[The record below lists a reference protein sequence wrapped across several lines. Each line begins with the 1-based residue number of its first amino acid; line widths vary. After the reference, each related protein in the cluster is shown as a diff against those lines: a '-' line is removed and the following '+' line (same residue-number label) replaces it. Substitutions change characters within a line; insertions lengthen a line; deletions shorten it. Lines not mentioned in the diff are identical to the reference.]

1 MGAGQKGTIALE
13 YKINLAPTALK
24 MLKAIS
30 DRRVRQKLVERID
43 QLKQEPDKQGKPLL
57 GELSGFRSV
66 RAIGQRYRI
75 IYKVDR
81 GGITVIV
88 VAVGIRKAGSKD
100 NIYDLAKKLLKL
112 GLVQPKKSNK
122 K

>member
-1 MGAGQKGTIALE
+1 LE

-30 DRRVRQKLVERID
+30 DRRVRRKLVERID
-43 QLKQEPDKQGKPLL
+43 QLKEEPEKQGKPLL
-57 GELSGFRSV
+57 GELAGYRSV
-66 RAIGQRYRI
+66 RAIGQRYRV
-75 IYKVDR
+75 IYGVDE
-81 GGITVIV
+81 GNITVIV

-100 NIYDLAKKLLKL
+100 NIYDLARKLLKL
-112 GLVQPKKSNK
+112 GLVEPKKPPRK